1 MPSCLAEGLFRF
13 TQANLTKGS
22 MFIEVPRSFT
32 QYHLTEKFT
41 PYRKKGTCPCRVICI
56 SKGYCKMDFYVSIA
70 KVITLMK

>member
-41 PYRKKGTCPCRVICI
+41 PYRKKEHAHVELYAFLKDTVKWI
-56 SKGYCKMDFYVSIA
+56 SMFLLQK
-70 KVITLMK
+70 